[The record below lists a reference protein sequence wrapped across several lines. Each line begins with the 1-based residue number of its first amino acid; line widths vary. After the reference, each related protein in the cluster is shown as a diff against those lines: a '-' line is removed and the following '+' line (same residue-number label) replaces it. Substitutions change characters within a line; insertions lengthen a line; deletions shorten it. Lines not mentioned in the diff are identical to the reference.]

1 MTDWMLNG
9 EQFGSCNCA
18 YGCPCQ
24 FGWPE
29 PTNGWCEAI
38 IGGHIEEGYY
48 GDTRLDGLNWAL
60 LLKWPGP
67 IPEGNGTQLAVIDE
81 KATPEQRQA
90 LSQILYG
97 KDTEPGATH
106 FFVYNSTMSTVLDPV
121 FAPVEFECDIEA
133 RRGRTAAPGLFEVE
147 GTPIIDEGSGS
158 EVRARIDRPD
168 GFEYRIAEVG
178 NGSGRSYG
186 AVEVQTSNSYAQFNR
201 LHLTQAGVV
210 D

>member
-1 MTDWMLNG
+1 MTEWMING
-9 EQFGSCNCA
+9 QQFLSCNCA

-29 PTNGWCEAI
+29 PTNDWCEAI
-38 IGGHIEEGYY
+38 VTGHIDESYH

-67 IPEGNGTQLAVIDE
+67 IPEGDGAQQAIIDE
-81 KATPEQRQA
+81 HATAEQREA
-90 LSQILYG
+90 LTRILYG
-97 KDTEPGATH
+97 QDTEPGATH

-121 FAPVEFECDIEA
+121 YAAIEFECDIEA
-133 RRGRTAAPGLFEVE
+133 RRGRTQSPGLFEVE
-147 GTPIIDEGSGS
+147 GTPIFDAASGA

-178 NGSGRSYG
+178 NGSGKSYG
-186 AVEVQTSNSYAQFNR
+186 DIKVHTSNSYAQFNK